1 MRMNGKKQHKKHY
14 LKKETGMDDRE
25 LNREEMEQVAGPLPD
40 DVQWDEIIKKIKEGN
55 WAALVEGNR
64 LIAGVLKGSGFCFT
78 LSMLQCENIG
88 LDRRRYVCYTTL
100 LSTDL

>member
-55 WAALVEGNR
+55 
-64 LIAGVLKGSGFCFT
+64 
-78 LSMLQCENIG
+78 
-88 LDRRRYVCYTTL
+88 
-100 LSTDL
+100 